1 MRSLTSGMS
10 TALQGS
16 VVRPVLIGRLD
27 IKDDPVTAWTGP
39 GIFAPSGTGDAE
51 LDGQTFDPLGAFVN
65 VSNVAE
71 DQSFG
76 QPVVITLTA
85 DDLDL
90 VALRQ
95 IVRDKR
101 IWRGRKAW
109 LWLGLIN
116 ADQKTVVADPVRIKT
131 GFMTKIVIDRGI
143 RTTVLNISIDI
154 DRSNASAAPFRNIDH
169 VRFWP
174 VDTFSLY
181 IIRLA
186 NKPEGFINF
195 GFSDDDPRIG
205 PRRGA
210 RVIR

>member
-1 MRSLTSGMS
+1 MS

-16 VVRPVLIGRLD
+16 VVTPVLIGRLD

-39 GIFAPSGTGDAE
+39 GIFAPTGTGDAD
-51 LDGQTFDPLGAFVN
+51 LDGQTFDPVGSFVE
-65 VSNVAE
+65 VSNIAE

-90 VALRQ
+90 VAMRQ

-109 LWLGLIN
+109 LWLGLIS

-131 GFMTKIVIDRGI
+131 GFMTKIMIGRGV
-143 RTTVLNISIDI
+143 RVTTLTVNVDV
-154 DRSNASAAPFRNIDH
+154 DRSNALAAAFRLIDH
-169 VRFWP
+169 VKFWP
-174 VDTFSLY
+174 ADSFSTF
-181 IIRLA
+181 IIKLA
-186 NKPEGFINF
+186 NKPQGFITDLEQRRIDF
-195 GFSDDDPRIG
+195 PPRDTRFQIQ
-205 PRRGA
+205 
-210 RVIR
+210 